1 MKTSTAA
8 GRRVPRDARLTQFRT
23 VLDALIESLDASV
36 RLIRWKEGESKPE
49 ALERSAALLL
59 ERLGSANRLAAAR
72 FVGAPAFVVT
82 STAIGEAI
90 QALDQAYAEYRRTSG
105 RGPSALEEAAV
116 ALDAEI
122 GRIKLDAGKWE

>member
-1 MKTSTAA
+1 MKTSPA
-8 GRRVPRDARLTQFRT
+8 GKRVPRDARLIQFRA

-36 RLIRWKEGESKPE
+36 RLTRWNEDESKPD

-59 ERLGSANRLAAAR
+59 DRLGSANRLAAGR
-72 FVGAPAFVVT
+72 FVGAPAFVTT

-90 QALDQAYAEYRRTSG
+90 QALDRAYVEFLRSG
-105 RGPSALEEAAV
+105 GKGPSALEEAAG

-122 GRIKLDAGKWE
+122 GRIKLDAEKWG

>member
-1 MKTSTAA
+1 MKTSTA
-8 GRRVPRDARLTQFRT
+8 GRRVPRDARLTQFRS

-36 RLIRWKEGESKPE
+36 RLTRWKEGETKPE

-59 ERLGSANRLAAAR
+59 ERLGSANRLASAK

-90 QALDQAYAEYRRTSG
+90 QALDQAYADYRKSSA
-105 RGPSALEEAAV
+105 RGPAALEEAAV

>member
-1 MKTSTAA
+1 MV
-8 GRRVPRDARLTQFRT
+8 GQGGNQRGV
-23 VLDALIESLDASV
+23 
-36 RLIRWKEGESKPE
+36 
-49 ALERSAALLL
+49 ALLL
-59 ERLGSANRLAAAR
+59 ERLGSANRLASAK

-90 QALDQAYAEYRRTSG
+90 QALDQAYADYRKSSA
-105 RGPSALEEAAV
+105 RGPAALEEAAV